1 MNNMSNN
8 LSGLI
13 LLPRLRVQN
22 ANAISGPLS
31 WGFPSPTAFTGF
43 VHALERKLKQS
54 GQLSDGF
61 AGVGIICHHFE
72 PQVSQPAGRR
82 HRVFCL
88 SRNPVIAGY
97 KKYEDKAASI
107 VEEGRAHLEISLLIG
122 VRDYFSDAEGQYLAE
137 DLQNAA
143 YGMRLAGGSPLF
155 RPGKRYAASWH
166 PVAGNV
172 ADDTAT
178 FRKLRR
184 RLLPGF
190 ALVQRDDLLKAH
202 LAEMRQTAPASTA
215 LDALL
220 DLSRLNFEPVV
231 TPASEAGKPEEVSW
245 QIRKKPGWLVPLP
258 IGYAGISDLYAPGQ
272 VANTRDASTPFRF
285 VESLYSLGEWVS
297 PHRIQCF
304 EQLLWTQEADAEN
317 GIYRCHN
324 RHAEFISQDNTE
336 SQTSTQEQNHG

>member
-1 MNNMSNN
+1 MNN

-43 VHALERKLKQS
+43 VHALERKLA

-88 SRNPVIAGY
+88 SRNPVGKDGGAPATI
-97 KKYEDKAASI
+97 
-107 VEEGRAHLEISLLIG
+107 EEGRAHLEISLLIA

-143 YGMRLAGGSPLF
+143 YGMRLAGGSPLY
-155 RPGKRYAASWH
+155 RPGQRYAASWH

-172 ADDTAT
+172 AEDTAA

-184 RLLPGF
+184 RLFPGF
-190 ALVQRDDLLKAH
+190 ALLQRDDLLKAH
-202 LAEMRQTAPASTA
+202 LAEMQQTAPASTA

-231 TPASEAGKPEEVSW
+231 TPASEAGKPEAVDW

-258 IGYAGISDLYAPGQ
+258 IGYAGISDLYEPGQ
-272 VANTRDASTPFRF
+272 VANTRDTSTPFRF

-297 PHRIQCF
+297 PHRLQCF
-304 EQLLWTQEADAEN
+304 EQLLWTQEADAEK

-324 RHAEFISQDNTE
+324 RHAEFISQDSNE

>member
-1 MNNMSNN
+1 MNNMSNK

-31 WGFPSPTAFTGF
+31 WGFPSPTALTGF

-54 GQLSDGF
+54 GQLSDAF

-82 HRVFCL
+82 HKVFCL
-88 SRNPVIAGY
+88 SRNPVGKDGGAPATI
-97 KKYEDKAASI
+97 
-107 VEEGRAHLEISLLIG
+107 EEGRTHLEISLLIG
-122 VRDYFSDAEGQYLAE
+122 VRNCPSRKGEPLAKRCLE
-137 DLQNAA
+137 AA
-143 YGMRLAGGSPLF
+143 YGMRLAGGSPLY
-155 RPGKRYAASWH
+155 RPGQRHEASWY
-166 PVAGNV
+166 PLAGNEE
-172 ADDTAT
+172 DDTTT

-231 TPASEAGKPEEVSW
+231 TPASEAGKPETVDW

-258 IGYAGISDLYAPGQ
+258 IGYAGISDLYEPGQ
-272 VANTRDASTPFRF
+272 VANTRDASTSFRF

-297 PHRIQCF
+297 PHRLQCF

-317 GIYRCHN
+317 GLYRCHN

>member
-1 MNNMSNN
+1 MND

-43 VHALERKLKQS
+43 VHALERKLA

-61 AGVGIICHHFE
+61 AGVGIVCHHFE
-72 PQVSQPAGRR
+72 PQVSGSGYNTVTFNLKRMMVMSRKECDQLSKDGTPPA
-82 HRVFCL
+82 F
-88 SRNPVIAGY
+88 
-97 KKYEDKAASI
+97 

-137 DLQNAA
+137 DLQHAA
-143 YGMRLAGGSPLF
+143 YGMRLAGGSPLY

-202 LAEMRQTAPASTA
+202 LAEMRLAAPASTA

-231 TPASEAGKPEEVSW
+231 TPASEAGKPETVDW

-297 PHRIQCF
+297 PHRLQCF
-304 EQLLWTQEADAEN
+304 EQLLWMQEADAEN
-317 GIYRCHN
+317 GIYRCRN
-324 RHAEFISQDNTE
+324 RHAEFIAQDNTE

>member
-1 MNNMSNN
+1 MTEI
-8 LSGLI
+8 SGLI
-13 LLPRLRVQN
+13 LLPRILVHN

-43 VHALERKLKQS
+43 AHALERK
-54 GQLSDGF
+54 F
-61 AGVGIICHHFE
+61 ASQVSAKFSSVGIICHHFE
-72 PQVSQPAGRR
+72 AQVSKPAGRQ

-88 SRNPVIAGY
+88 SRNPLGKDGGAP
-97 KKYEDKAASI
+97 AT
-107 VEEGRAHLEISLLIG
+107 VEEGRIHMEISLLIAVSNCSTRNG
-122 VRDYFSDAEGQYLAE
+122 EKLAKQCLE
-137 DLQNAA
+137 AA

-155 RPGKRYAASWH
+155 REGERYQASWKTLS
-166 PVAGNV
+166 GNV
-172 ADDTAT
+172 KSDNAA
-178 FRKLRR
+178 FRQLRS

-190 ALVQRDDLLKAH
+190 ALVQRDDLLKSH
-202 LAEMRQTAPASTA
+202 LAEMRKTAPASTV

-220 DLSRLNFEPVV
+220 DLSRLNFDPVI
-231 TPASEAGKPEEVSW
+231 TPASEPGKAEAVEW

-258 IGYAGISDLYAPGQ
+258 IGYAGISDLYPPGT
-272 VANTRDASTPFRF
+272 VANTRDESTPFRF

-304 EQLLWTQEADAEN
+304 EQLLWTQEADAEK

-324 RHAEFISQDNTE
+324 RHAEFVSQDNTE

>member
-1 MNNMSNN
+1 MND
-8 LSGLI
+8 LSDNISGFI
-13 LLPRLRVQN
+13 LLPRMRVQN

-43 VHALERKLKQS
+43 VHALERKLAS
-54 GQLSDGF
+54 QLAEGLS
-61 AGVGIICHHFE
+61 GVGIICHHFE

-88 SRNPVIAGY
+88 SRNPVGKDGGAPATI
-97 KKYEDKAASI
+97 
-107 VEEGRAHLEISLLIG
+107 EEGRAHMEISLLIG
-122 VRDYFSDAEGQYLAE
+122 VRDYFSENEGQYLAE
-137 DLQNAA
+137 DLQQIA
-143 YGMRLAGGSPLF
+143 YGMRLAGGSPLY
-155 RPGKRYAASWH
+155 RSGTRHEASWH
-166 PVAGNV
+166 PIAGNLE
-172 ADDTAT
+172 DDNAA

-190 ALVQRDDLLKAH
+190 ALVQRDDLLKSH
-202 LAEMRQTAPASTA
+202 LAEMRKTASASTA

-220 DLSRLNFEPVV
+220 DLSRLNFDPII
-231 TPASEAGKPEEVSW
+231 TPASEPGKAEAVEW

-258 IGYAGISDLYAPGQ
+258 IGYAGISDLYPPGT
-272 VANTRDASTPFRF
+272 VANTRDENTPFRF

-304 EQLLWTQEADAEN
+304 EQLLWTQEADAEK

-324 RHAEFISQDNTE
+324 RHAEFVSQDNTE

>member
-1 MNNMSNN
+1 MNN

-43 VHALERKLKQS
+43 VHALERKLS
-54 GQLSDGF
+54 EQLSDGF

-72 PQVSQPAGRR
+72 PQVSQPARR
-82 HRVFCL
+82 DYKVFCL
-88 SRNPVIAGY
+88 SRNPVGKDGGAPATI
-97 KKYEDKAASI
+97 
-107 VEEGRAHLEISLLIG
+107 EEGRAHLEISLLIG

-137 DLQNAA
+137 DLQHAA
-143 YGMRLAGGSPLF
+143 YGMRLAGGSPLY

-166 PVAGNV
+166 PVAGNF

-202 LAEMRQTAPASTA
+202 LAEMRETAPASTA

-231 TPASEAGKPEEVSW
+231 TPASEAGKSETVDW

-258 IGYAGISDLYAPGQ
+258 IGYAGISDLYEPGQ
-272 VANTRDASTPFRF
+272 VANTRDTSTPFRF

-317 GIYRCHN
+317 GLYRCYN

-336 SQTSTQEQNHG
+336 SQTSSQEQNHG

>member
-1 MNNMSNN
+1 MTDI
-8 LSGLI
+8 SGLI

-43 VHALERKLKQS
+43 VHALERKLA

-61 AGVGIICHHFE
+61 SGVGIICHHFE

-82 HRVFCL
+82 HQVFCL
-88 SRNPVIAGY
+88 SRNPVGKDGGAPATI
-97 KKYEDKAASI
+97 
-107 VEEGRAHLEISLLIG
+107 EEGRAHLEISLLIG

-137 DLQNAA
+137 DLQHAA
-143 YGMRLAGGSPLF
+143 YSMRLAGGSPLY

-172 ADDTAT
+172 ADDSAT

-190 ALVQRDDLLKAH
+190 ALVQRDDLLKSH
-202 LAEMRQTAPASTA
+202 LTEMRQTAPASTA

-231 TPASEAGKPEEVSW
+231 TPATVDW

-297 PHRIQCF
+297 PHRLQCF

-324 RHAEFISQDNTE
+324 RHAEFNSQDSSE

>member
-1 MNNMSNN
+1 MND
-8 LSGLI
+8 LSGYI

-22 ANAISGPLS
+22 ANAIAGPLS

-43 VHALERKLKQS
+43 AHALERKLAS
-54 GQLSDGF
+54 PLGVGF
-61 AGVGIICHHFE
+61 AGVGIVCHHFE

-88 SRNPVIAGY
+88 SRNPLGKEGGAP
-97 KKYEDKAASI
+97 AT

-122 VRDYFSDAEGQYLAE
+122 VRNCSSRKGELLAQQCA
-137 DLQNAA
+137 DAA
-143 YGMRLAGGSPLF
+143 YGMRIAGGSPLY
-155 RPGKRYAASWH
+155 RPGPRHAASWH
-166 PVAGNV
+166 ALAGNL
-172 ADDTAT
+172 ADDSAA

-190 ALVQRDDLLKAH
+190 ALVQREDLLAAH

-220 DLSRLNFEPVV
+220 DLSRLNIEPVI
-231 TPASEAGKPEEVSW
+231 TPGSETGKPEEVRW
-245 QIRKKPGWLVPLP
+245 EVRKKSGWLVPLP
-258 IGYAGISDLYAPGQ
+258 IGYAGISELYEPGT

-297 PHRIQCF
+297 PHRLTQL
-304 EQLLWTQEADAEN
+304 EQLLWTPEADVKN
-317 GIYRCHN
+317 GLYRCRN
-324 RHAEFISQDNTE
+324 RHADFITTTLTE
-336 SQTSTQEQNHG
+336 SQ

>member
-1 MNNMSNN
+1 MNNLSNN
-8 LSGLI
+8 LCGLI

-43 VHALERKLKQS
+43 VHALERKLAE
-54 GQLSDGF
+54 QLSDGF

-88 SRNPVIAGY
+88 SRNPVGKDGGAPATI
-97 KKYEDKAASI
+97 
-107 VEEGRAHLEISLLIG
+107 EEGRAHLEISLLIG
-122 VRDYFSDAEGQYLAE
+122 VRDYFSDTEGQYLAE
-137 DLQNAA
+137 DLQHAA
-143 YGMRLAGGSPLF
+143 YGMRLAGGSPLY
-155 RPGKRYAASWH
+155 RPGQRYAASWH

-172 ADDTAT
+172 TDDTAT

-202 LAEMRQTAPASTA
+202 LAEMRQAAPASTA

-231 TPASEAGKPEEVSW
+231 TQASEAGKPDTVDW

-304 EQLLWTQEADAEN
+304 EQLLWTQEADAER
-317 GIYRCHN
+317 GLYRCHN
-324 RHAEFISQDNTE
+324 RHAEFISQDNSE

>member
-1 MNNMSNN
+1 MNNLSNDV
-8 LSGLI
+8 SGLI

-61 AGVGIICHHFE
+61 GGVGIICHHFE

-82 HRVFCL
+82 HKVFCL
-88 SRNPVIAGY
+88 SRNPVGKDGGAP
-97 KKYEDKAASI
+97 AT
-107 VEEGRAHLEISLLIG
+107 VEEGRAHLEISLLIS

-137 DLQNAA
+137 DLQHAA
-143 YGMRLAGGSPLF
+143 YGMRLAGGSPLY

-166 PVAGNV
+166 PVAGNLT
-172 ADDTAT
+172 DDSTT

-231 TPASEAGKPEEVSW
+231 TQASEAGKPATVDW

-258 IGYAGISDLYAPGQ
+258 IGYAGISDLYEPGQ
-272 VANTRDASTPFRF
+272 VANTRDTSTPFRF

-304 EQLLWTQEADAEN
+304 EQLLWTQEADAEK

-336 SQTSTQEQNHG
+336 SQTSSQEQNHG

>member
-1 MNNMSNN
+1 MND

-43 VHALERKLKQS
+43 VHALERKLA
-54 GQLSDGF
+54 GQLTDGF

-88 SRNPVIAGY
+88 SRNPVG
-97 KKYEDKAASI
+97 KDGGAAAT
-107 VEEGRAHLEISLLIG
+107 VEEGRAHLEISLLIA
-122 VRDYFSDAEGQYLAE
+122 VRDYFSDNEGQYLAE
-137 DLQNAA
+137 DLQHAA
-143 YGMRLAGGSPLF
+143 YGMRVAGGSPLYL
-155 RPGKRYAASWH
+155 PGKRHAASWH
-166 PVAGNV
+166 PLAGNLD
-172 ADDTAT
+172 ADSAA

-190 ALVQRDDLLKAH
+190 ALVQRDDLLGAH
-202 LAEMRQTAPASTA
+202 LAEMRQNQPDSTA

-220 DLSRLNFEPVV
+220 DLSRLNFEPVS
-231 TPASEAGKPEEVSW
+231 TPASGPGEGEVVKW
-245 QIRKKPGWLVPLP
+245 QIRRKLGWLVPLP
-258 IGYAGISDLYAPGQ
+258 IGYAGISPLYAPGE
-272 VANTRDASTPFRF
+272 VANSRDDSTPSRF

-297 PHRIQCF
+297 PHRLETI
-304 EQLLWTQEADAEN
+304 EQLLWTQESDPDA
-317 GIYRCHN
+317 GLYRCRN
-324 RHAEFISQDNTE
+324 RYPESRATSPSDTLNTFLTE
-336 SQTSTQEQNHG
+336 SQSSNQE

>member
-1 MNNMSNN
+1 MNNLSNN

-31 WGFPSPTAFTGF
+31 WGFPSSTAFTGF
-43 VHALERKLKQS
+43 VHALERKLKQT
-54 GQLSDGF
+54 GLLSDGF
-61 AGVGIICHHFE
+61 AGVGIICHQFE

-82 HRVFCL
+82 HKVFCL
-88 SRNPVIAGY
+88 SRNPVGKDGGAPATI
-97 KKYEDKAASI
+97 
-107 VEEGRAHLEISLLIG
+107 EEGRAHLEISLLIG
-122 VRDYFSDAEGQYLAE
+122 VRDYFSDTEGQYLAE

-143 YGMRLAGGSPLF
+143 YGMRLAGGSPLY

-166 PVAGNV
+166 TVAGNV

-202 LAEMRQTAPASTA
+202 LAEMRLAAPASTA

-220 DLSRLNFEPVV
+220 DLSRLNFDPVL
-231 TPASEAGKPEEVSW
+231 TPASEAGKPDTVDW

-324 RHAEFISQDNTE
+324 RHAEFISQDSTE

>member
-1 MNNMSNN
+1 MNDLSNN

-13 LLPRLRVQN
+13 QLPRLRVQN

-43 VHALERKLKQS
+43 VHALERKLA

-61 AGVGIICHHFE
+61 AGVGIVCHHFE
-72 PQVSQPAGRR
+72 PQVSQPSGRR
-82 HRVFCL
+82 HKVFCL
-88 SRNPVIAGY
+88 SRNPVGKDGGAPATI
-97 KKYEDKAASI
+97 
-107 VEEGRAHLEISLLIG
+107 EEGRAHMEISLLIG
-122 VRDYFSDAEGQYLAE
+122 VRDYFSDTEGQYLAE
-137 DLQNAA
+137 DLQHAA
-143 YGMRLAGGSPLF
+143 YGMRLAGGSPLY

-166 PVAGNV
+166 PVAGNL

-202 LAEMRQTAPASTA
+202 LAEMRQAAPASTA

-231 TPASEAGKPEEVSW
+231 TPASADDQPATVDW

-258 IGYAGISDLYAPGQ
+258 MGYAGISDLYAPGQ

-297 PHRIQCF
+297 PHRLQCF
-304 EQLLWTQEADAEN
+304 EQLLWTQEADAEK
-317 GIYRCHN
+317 GLYRCHN